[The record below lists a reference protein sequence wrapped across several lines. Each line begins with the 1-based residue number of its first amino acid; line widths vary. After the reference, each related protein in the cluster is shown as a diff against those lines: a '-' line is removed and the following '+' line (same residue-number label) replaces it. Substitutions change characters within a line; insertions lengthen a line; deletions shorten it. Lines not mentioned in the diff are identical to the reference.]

1 MGKTVSYFKTTI
13 LLAGLTGLILA
24 ISYALGGSNALI
36 IGFVIALVMNL
47 GSYWFSDKIVL
58 KMAGAKELSRSN
70 APELFEDTA
79 ALAKKMKLPMPKL
92 YMSPDVQ
99 PNAFATGRDPKHGVV
114 CVTQGL
120 VQGLSR
126 EEVRGVIAH
135 ELAHIKNY
143 DILISSIAAVL
154 AGAISSV
161 GEIFFWTGL
170 AGGNNDEDRGP
181 LGAVAT
187 LVMIIIAPIAA
198 MLIQFAISRTR
209 EYAADAT
216 AAEYTGN
223 PKALAH
229 ALIKIQQIATTYP
242 MQHSAAI
249 SSLYIQNP
257 GGLQG
262 IQELFSTHPL
272 TEKRVEKLMNM
283 K

>member
-1 MGKTVSYFKTTI
+1 MGKTVSYIKTTI

-36 IGFVIALVMNL
+36 IGFIVAFVMNV

-58 KMAGAKELSRSN
+58 SMAGANELSRED
-70 APELFEDTA
+70 APDLFEDTA
-79 ALAKKMKLPMPKL
+79 ALARKMKLPMPKL
-92 YMSPDVQ
+92 YMSPDLQ

-161 GEIFFWTGL
+161 GDIFFWTGL
-170 AGGNNDEDRGP
+170 AGSGDDKERGP
-181 LGAVAT
+181 LGAIAT

-229 ALIKIQQIATTYP
+229 ALIKIQQIATAYP
-242 MQHSAAI
+242 MQRNAAI

-283 K
+283 

>member
-1 MGKTVSYFKTTI
+1 MGKTVSYIKTTI

-24 ISYALGGSNALI
+24 ISYALGGSNALV
-36 IGFVIALVMNL
+36 IGFIIALVMNL

-58 KMAGAKELSRSN
+58 SMAGAKELSREN

-181 LGAVAT
+181 LGAIAT

-216 AAEYTGN
+216 AAQYTGN

-229 ALIKIQQIATTYP
+229 ALIKIQQIATAYP

-283 K
+283 